1 MFGTFGV
8 ENYVFWLDI
17 SVDYLLRVHVFQR
30 EKNAGCKKSSLL
42 LVKSMF
48 SADMVAQVSS
58 WHKIHD
64 EVQSVSILESLP
76 HIDNEFMFKFFEK
89 VSFVAD

>member
-1 MFGTFGV
+1 MLGTFGV

-17 SVDYLLRVHVFQR
+17 SVDYLLRVHVLQR
-30 EKNAGCKKSSLL
+30 EENAGSEKSSLL

-48 SADMVAQVSS
+48 SADVVAQIPS
-58 WHKIHD
+58 WHKIHN
-64 EVQSVSILESLP
+64 EIKSISVLEGLP
-76 HIDNEFMFKFFEK
+76 HVNNEFMFKFFEE